1 MTRRPFRADISP
13 VMITNRSLRFAF
25 CALLLLAPLAALSAQ
40 EMMDSDE
47 GFYIT
52 AAYSAALAG
61 EREFLDQNNT
71 VVAGT
76 GLGFLG
82 GRFGVGYRI
91 AGFRPEVSVGYRSAM
106 VDSLKATKI
115 MKQTSGGLVDNA
127 NEYLKKADI
136 SGTIT
141 SIDVAANV
149 YYDIDTGSELSP
161 YIGVGGGMSQV
172 SAKVDELTQVEVE
185 HYNDS
190 AWALS
195 IQAAAGI
202 GFAVM
207 DELTITLGYRLIGT
221 MEAQFSR
228 FTTSTAKTGM
238 TLNHN
243 VELGLRLSL

>member
-1 MTRRPFRADISP
+1 
-13 VMITNRSLRFAF
+13 MITNRSLRFAF

-40 EMMDSDE
+40 EMMESDE

-61 EREFLDQNNT
+61 EREFLDQDNT

-82 GRFGVGYRI
+82 GRIGVGYTI
-91 AGFRPEVSVGYRSAM
+91 AGFRPEISAGYRSVM
-106 VDSLKATKI
+106 LDSLRVTKLN
-115 MKQTSGGLVDNA
+115 KVTTEAV
-127 NEYLKKADI
+127 LKPTNDALAKLDI
-136 SGTIT
+136 SGTVT
-141 SIDVAANV
+141 SIDLAASV
-149 YYDIDTGSELSP
+149 YYDIDTGTEFTP
-161 YIGVGGGMSQV
+161 YIGIGGGMSQV
-172 SAKVDELTQVEVE
+172 TATVDEDIAGVDIE

-195 IQAAAGI
+195 FQAAAGI

-228 FTTSTAKTGM
+228 FTTSKAKTGM

-243 VELGLRLSL
+243 VELGLRFSF